1 MKSYISGSIKGGREK
16 EKEYY
21 ELIEFIKQYG
31 EVLTE
36 HIGNDITDIN
46 NEIKYSTKED
56 EHVYIRDTKWID
68 MCDVL
73 IAEVSIPSLGVGY
86 EIAYAESKGKHVI
99 CLYNIDSEKSLSYM
113 ISGNIKNKVI
123 IYKTLDKVKKE
134 VSELLFNKKCENM

>member
-1 MKSYISGSIKGGREK
+1 MKIYFAGSIKGGREK
-16 EKEYY
+16 QKEYY
-21 ELIEFIKQYG
+21 ELIYYIKLYG

-36 HIGNDITDIN
+36 HIGNDNTDID
-46 NEIKYSTKED
+46 NEIKYSTSED

-86 EIAYAESKGKHVI
+86 EIAYAESKGKQVI
-99 CLYNIDSEKSLSYM
+99 CLYNINSEKSLSYM

-123 IYKTLDKVKKE
+123 KYRNLDEAKKIITDQLC
-134 VSELLFNKKCENM
+134 SNINK

>member
-1 MKSYISGSIKGGREK
+1 MKIYFAGSIKGGREK
-16 EKEYY
+16 QKEYY
-21 ELIEFIKQYG
+21 ELIDYIKLYG

-36 HIGNDITDIN
+36 HIGNDNTDID
-46 NEIKYSTKED
+46 NEIKYSTSED

-86 EIAYAESKGKHVI
+86 EIAYAESKGKQVI
-99 CLYNIDSEKSLSYM
+99 CLYNINSEKSLSYM

-123 IYKTLDKVKKE
+123 KYRNLDEAKNNITDQLC
-134 VSELLFNKKCENM
+134 SNINK